1 MDAGLQL
8 MVYRILMAAIG
19 LVLFAAGIVDIRRR
33 QICRVQLLIL
43 LLLCCAVIPLKK
55 EFGVVDAVGGL
66 TIGLCAVGV
75 SVATREQ
82 IGRGDGIVIAAVGI
96 ALGARKCLLVV
107 FAASF
112 VMCIA
117 AIVILVFRKG
127 GRQTRLP
134 FLPAVFAGYLLCVML

>member
-1 MDAGLQL
+1 MNLGIQLIVYKLVMAG
-8 MVYRILMAAIG
+8 IG
-19 LVLFAAGIVDIRRR
+19 MLLFAAGIVDFRKR
-33 QICRVQLLIL
+33 QISVGMILAL
-43 LLLCCAVIPLKK
+43 LLLCCAVIPLKRD
-55 EFGVVDAVGGL
+55 FGVPDALGGL
-66 TIGLCAVGV
+66 TIGLCAVGL

-82 IGRGDGIVIAAVGI
+82 IGKGDGIVIAALGI

-117 AIVILVFRKG
+117 AILVLLFRKG

-134 FLPAVFAGYLLCVML
+134 FLPAVFAGYLLCVLF

>member
-1 MDAGLQL
+1 MNLGIQLIVYKLMMAG
-8 MVYRILMAAIG
+8 IG
-19 LVLFAAGIVDIRRR
+19 MLLFAAGIVDFRKR
-33 QICRVQLLIL
+33 QISVGMILAL
-43 LLLCCAVIPLKK
+43 LLLCCAVIPLKRDS
-55 EFGVVDAVGGL
+55 GVPDALGGL
-66 TIGLCAVGV
+66 TVGLCAVGL

-82 IGRGDGIVIAAVGI
+82 IGKGDGIVIAALGI

-117 AIVILVFRKG
+117 AILVLLFRKG

-134 FLPAVFAGYLLCVML
+134 FLPAVFAGYLLCVLF

>member
-33 QICRVQLLIL
+33 QIGRVQLLIL

-55 EFGVVDAVGGL
+55 EFGVVDA
-66 TIGLCAVGV
+66 
-75 SVATREQ
+75 Q